1 MTTIIYCS
9 SYERGEEQFDKL
21 MNQLQESGVN
31 LSITK
36 RKCGSFAKDINGNFW
51 KVVSACDGARGH
63 KWHTCYVDEEI
74 SLCVFHTI
82 IKPSE
87 VPRFLSP
94 IGERE
99 VYFY

>member
-1 MTTIIYCS
+1 MTTIIYCD

-21 MNQLQESGVN
+21 MSQLQESGVN

-36 RKCGSFAKDINGNFW
+36 RKRGSFATDANGNHW
-51 KVVSACDGARGH
+51 KVVYAYDGARGH

-74 SLCVFHTI
+74 SLRVFHTI

-99 VYFY
+99 VYLY